1 MFLTLHMTINTDIL
15 HFFVS
20 YRTEVQMTELY
31 FDKLTLYFTLADFYF
46 VACLLVQGG
55 AGCDVGSTVY
65 TS

>member
-1 MFLTLHMTINTDIL
+1 MTINTDIL